1 MRNVHNKHV
10 KGNVGPMPS
19 DKVKFEHCDKMMRR
33 RNLRNHVR
41 DIHENPVTVNIYS
54 FIIKTRKENWTFKT
68 FYPRKCLNY
77 FVSNIN
83 SSLMKNFQKLYKV
96 ININIAQNER

>member
-54 FIIKTRKENWTFKT
+54 FIIKTRKENWTFLRPNILSQKML
-68 FYPRKCLNY
+68 FCL
-77 FVSNIN
+77 
-83 SSLMKNFQKLYKV
+83 
-96 ININIAQNER
+96 